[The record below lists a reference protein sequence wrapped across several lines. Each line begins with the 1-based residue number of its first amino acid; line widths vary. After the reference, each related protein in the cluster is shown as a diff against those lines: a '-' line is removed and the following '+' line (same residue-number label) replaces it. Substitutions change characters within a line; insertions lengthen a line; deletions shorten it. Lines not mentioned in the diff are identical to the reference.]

1 MDYATWRGIG
11 GTTPRART
19 RGTMEDMDRAE
30 LATVLRSARSRLSPA
45 DAGLPAGARRQVP
58 GLRREEVASLA
69 GVSVDYI
76 VRLEQGRGPKPSDQV
91 LGALTRALR
100 LTDVDRDL
108 VYRLAGSE
116 PPPAGRIPLVIR
128 PSVQR
133 LLDRLA
139 DLPVLVLSAKSDI
152 LAWNPLSAA
161 LLGDFSAIAPARRN
175 IMWQRFLGTGMGR
188 VVMTPEEADSNAAAC
203 VGCLRAVKATYPDDP
218 DLSRLITELRTGSTE
233 FESHWRAGRSST
245 MHSLTKTIAHPDLG
259 TLTLDCDAM
268 HVPDTDQTIIIY
280 SAPPNTPTAT
290 ALDLLRVTGLETFDA
305 G

>member
-1 MDYATWRGIG
+1 
-11 GTTPRART
+11 
-19 RGTMEDMDRAE
+19 MEDVDRAE
-30 LATVLRSARSRLSPA
+30 LATVLRTARSRLGPA
-45 DAGLPAGARRQVP
+45 DAGLPSGPRRQVP

-116 PPPAGRIPLVIR
+116 PPQAGRVPMSIR
-128 PSVQR
+128 PSVLR
-133 LLDRLA
+133 LLDRLS

-152 LAWNPLSAA
+152 LAWNPLAAA
-161 LLGDFSAIAPARRN
+161 LLGDFSAIPPARRN

-203 VGCLRAVKATYPDDP
+203 VGCLRAVKAAYPDDP
-218 DLSRLITELRTGSTE
+218 DLTRLLTELRTGSAE
-233 FESHWRAGRSST
+233 FEEHWQAGRSSV
-245 MHSLTKTIAHPDLG
+245 MHSLTKTIAHPQLG
-259 TLTLDCDAM
+259 TLSLDCDAM
-268 HVPDTDQTIIIY
+268 HVPDTDQTVIIY
-280 SAPPNTPTAT
+280 SAPPHTPTAT
-290 ALDLLRVTGLETFDA
+290 ALDLLRVTGLETFA
-305 G
+305 TPPPE

>member
-1 MDYATWRGIG
+1 
-11 GTTPRART
+11 
-19 RGTMEDMDRAE
+19 MDRAE
-30 LATVLRSARSRLSPA
+30 LATVLRTARSRLTPA
-45 DAGLPAGARRQVP
+45 DAGLPGGSRRQVP

-76 VRLEQGRGPKPSDQV
+76 VRLEQGRGPKPSEQV

-108 VYRLAGSE
+108 VFRLAGSE
-116 PPPAGRIPLVIR
+116 PPQAGRIPMVIR
-128 PSVQR
+128 PSVLR

-139 DLPVLVLSAKSDI
+139 DLPVLVLSAKSDV

-161 LLGDFSAIAPARRN
+161 LLGDFSAIPVAQRN

-218 DLSRLITELRTGSTE
+218 GLTRLLTEIRTGSPE
-233 FESHWRAGRSST
+233 FESLWQAGRSSA
-245 MHSLTKTIAHPDLG
+245 MHSLTKTIAHPHLG
-259 TLTLDCDAM
+259 ALTLDCDAM

-280 SAPPNTPTAT
+280 SAAPHTHTAT
-290 ALDLLRVTGLETFDA
+290 ALDLLRVTGLESFATPLTE
-305 G
+305 

>member
-1 MDYATWRGIG
+1 
-11 GTTPRART
+11 
-19 RGTMEDMDRAE
+19 MDRAE

-108 VYRLAGSE
+108 VYRLAGAE
-116 PPPAGRIPLVIR
+116 PPQAGRIPLVIR

-161 LLGDFSAIAPARRN
+161 LLGDFSAIPPARRN

-218 DLSRLITELRTGSTE
+218 GLTRLITELRTGSTE
-233 FESHWRAGRSST
+233 FESHWLAGRSST

-290 ALDLLRVTGLETFDA
+290 ALDLLRVTGLEAFDA